1 MLTMRRPYVLDL
13 LHVLD
18 DDIIYDI
25 YPKKN
30 GRVNLE
36 ELKDVRVNKVE
47 LGNNKVIIYVEEY

>member
-1 MLTMRRPYVLDL
+1 MLTMNRPYVLDL

-36 ELKDVRVNKVE
+36 ELKDVRVNKIE

>member
-1 MLTMRRPYVLDL
+1 MLTMNRPYVLDF

-18 DDIIYDI
+18 DDIVYDI

-36 ELKDVRVNKVE
+36 ELKDVRVNKIE
-47 LGNNKVIIYVEEY
+47 LNNNKVIIYVEEY